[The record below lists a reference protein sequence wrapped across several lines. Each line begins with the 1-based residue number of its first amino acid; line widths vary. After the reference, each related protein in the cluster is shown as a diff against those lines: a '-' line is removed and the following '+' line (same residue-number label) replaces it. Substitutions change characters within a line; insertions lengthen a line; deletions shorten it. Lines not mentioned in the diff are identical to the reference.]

1 MKKRQNS
8 INLSGIDA
16 KRNSEGLLICLNCD
30 KKLPKRRQKYCSY
43 ECSYEWASKHS
54 QGLMRS
60 RLIKRF
66 KGVCNH
72 CKKQMVK
79 MNYKKD
85 YSNLSIQEFIE
96 LYTTFESSID
106 INNERAITIDDS
118 QLILDHIS
126 PIALGGEEFNESNL
140 QILCLDCNKI
150 KTQKDFAEIAKAR
163 RVEKI
168 MYNGQKP
175 LVVNKNEESKKDGKN
190 N

>member
-1 MKKRQNS
+1 
-8 INLSGIDA
+8 
-16 KRNSEGLLICLNCD
+16 
-30 KKLPKRRQKYCSY
+30 
-43 ECSYEWASKHS
+43 
-54 QGLMRS
+54 
-60 RLIKRF
+60 
-66 KGVCNH
+66 
-72 CKKQMVK
+72 

-106 INNERAITIDDS
+106 VNNERAITIDDS